1 MHIIDISLIG
11 LGRGI
16 YDASVEFY
24 ARPVLLPM
32 EILLVGAVVY
42 HTLNGIRIMMIDFT
56 KTGYRQERVSFA
68 IVMILTILLT
78 LPSAWVILRA
88 EL

>member
-1 MHIIDISLIG
+1 
-11 LGRGI
+11 
-16 YDASVEFY
+16 
-24 ARPVLLPM
+24 
-32 EILLVGAVVY
+32 
-42 HTLNGIRIMMIDFT
+42 
-56 KTGYRQERVSFA
+56 VSFA